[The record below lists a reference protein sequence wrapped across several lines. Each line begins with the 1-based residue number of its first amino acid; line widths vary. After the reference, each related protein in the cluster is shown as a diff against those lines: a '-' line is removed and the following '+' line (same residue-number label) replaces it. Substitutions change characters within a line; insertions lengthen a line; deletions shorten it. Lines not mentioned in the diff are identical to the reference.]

1 VSEQDR
7 LQAENAELRAQL
19 QEAEET
25 LSAIR
30 GGEVDALVVG
40 TQIYTL
46 ESADA
51 SSNRLRKDVL
61 AQMEDAVVACD
72 HAGHVIYLNP
82 AAEARYGTSSS
93 AALGRVWGS
102 PYPDATSGALLIAC
116 SQAFS
121 STQSGLGGVAALHVR
136 LEDVLGALRVTDV
149 DGYRSAALVD
159 EAGDVVLSEQ
169 TREVKLGAGLH
180 QNRALERRLFE
191 VPEVRQAIAR
201 GEREGRVHA
210 EARLTVFQRLE
221 TAPWLLAV
229 SVDSEPYGMR

>member
-1 VSEQDR
+1 MSEQDR

-82 AAEARYGTSSS
+82 AAAARYGTSSS
-93 AALGRVWGS
+93 AALGRIWSDLFEERWTSAEDQQRSAEELETTGVSRRHTLHLTRAGAQIHVEATVS
-102 PYPDATSGALLIAC
+102 RLQDAHGAPTGYLSVIRDVTDRARIE
-116 SQAFS
+116 
-121 STQSGLGGVAALHVR
+121 AALRESRAH
-136 LEDVLGALRVTDV
+136 LRFMLD
-149 DGYRSAALVD
+149 SAGV
-159 EAGDVVLSEQ
+159 GDWELDLS
-169 TREVKLGAGLH
+169 TL
-180 QNRALERRLFE
+180 
-191 VPEVRQAIAR
+191 
-201 GEREGRVHA
+201 
-210 EARLTVFQRLE
+210 EARHSLRHDQCFGYSDPVREWTPEIGRASCRERV
-221 TAPWLLAV
+221 
-229 SVDSEPYGMR
+229 